1 MSKQRSIVRNSAL
14 AILAA
19 GAFSLFGLL
28 MSHAASASD
37 PPPTCTI
44 TWTGLTSDNWG
55 TTTNW
60 LPDTG
65 SARVPNG
72 SDFVCMSA
80 TATTTSVLINSSTTA
95 NAKGISFPS
104 SGLQAPTLTV
114 DGPLNLGS
122 DASTIDN
129 VTVNDSTEDGEITGS
144 VNGVS
149 LTIEG
154 AGVVEDAEL
163 SNLAVVVAG
172 TTSVPTNDSLE
183 LGSGATLEVVSDGTL
198 AVGNS
203 SQVTN
208 DGSGEKAQINFGGV
222 LKYTGS
228 SSGDFSDIEVP
239 ITIDGA
245 VDVSTATLRFDTGG
259 VLGSTASAATTGSG
273 SASIESTFT
282 AGPSGGALSGFTI
295 DDGTL
300 EGVQGA
306 GAFTVPA
313 GQTTT
318 MLDSDVSGATL
329 DNVGTLIIAAGN
341 NDQLQS
347 GSQLDN
353 TGTLEFGVAST
364 LNADSDSNGDLLTN
378 ESTGTMEFTGHSS
391 SDMAVI
397 QTPMTDNGTADV
409 TTGSLEYNDNFGT
422 VGPDQNVVSHS
433 GGVFQL
439 DGTLSPTGDTAAS
452 TGSVGGI
459 LGDDGTLTGPGTL
472 TIPVGQSATWPNIGL
487 SGGAHVMISGS
498 LTVPADDN
506 VGIGGGSTLENAGTL
521 DLVANAEGGASIDD
535 TDEGSGDVVLNDV
548 GGVVE
553 AEAASIGQSAALS
566 VNVTNKGTLLANF
579 GSLELEFTTTVTS
592 TSTATST
599 NGGSVVVDGFVQPPS
614 AAVSGS
620 IVGLTFANNSS
631 LEGPGTLTLPADDTV
646 TFQGPF
652 LTGAVVLA
660 NSGTLLFQNGSDTDI
675 DGASEIE
682 NFGTMQMQDSSNI
695 GTEDSTAA
703 NQIINETTGTILYRG
718 SNASQTASISVPI
731 SNDGL
736 INAMEGTLNVFLRS
750 TSFPQQGATND
761 GTLTG
766 GNYVV
771 DGTLDIQDTAQ
782 ISGGTTTTEGSPD
795 LSANAAT
802 LIIGT
807 TGMVETSSGDQ
818 PNALNELSDNTAT
831 GALTTLANL
840 DLAQALT
847 QSGTLTVSNGTFEAP
862 SVTLSGNSTT
872 TVDSAGTLESNVTLA
887 VPASG
892 ALPVLTGAG
901 VVDGNISNGG
911 GNAQPPTGAAGTLR
925 NTGNYTET
933 PATGGSPV
941 LTIGIEA
948 AGSTPGT
955 DFGKLAV
962 SGVATL
968 GGKLTIVPAAG
979 YTPTLGDTFTVLT
992 ASSLTGIFKTI
1003 AGAKI
1008 GATGLYFAVSYTA
1021 KSVVITVAKPSVT
1034 SISPT
1039 PLGQGAS
1046 GVPVTISGLGFA
1058 SGDTVSSGNTG
1069 VTFSHLTIEPSGQA
1083 ITADAS
1089 VAATAAVGTTSVIVK
1104 PSSGASLSCA
1114 SCLKIDAKPT
1124 ITKPSAASPTLIGP
1138 GTTAKSVTVTGTGF
1152 SSPASHPLTVSF
1164 GGVGTKVTA
1173 KISGTVTATS
1183 FTMLVTVPGSATT
1196 GLYNI
1201 RVDNGDYGIGGCT
1214 ACVRVEILPT
1224 VTKFTPK
1231 SAGQGA
1237 SGLAVTIIGTH
1248 FTASPK
1254 ITCSASG
1261 VTFSSVTE
1269 KSSTKITAIMK
1280 VSARAHTGK
1289 ANITVTDKG
1298 QGSGT
1303 LRKAVKIDPAPD
1315 PKSLSPKSL
1324 PQKSSNKVV
1333 KLSGSD
1339 FESGAKVAFS
1349 GSGVTDTVTSITS
1362 TTIELKVSVS
1372 KRADK
1377 TFYSVTVTDPDG
1389 GTGTCKNCFS
1399 VSKAAGPRLP
1409 ATVAHAQLAHAQ
1421 VAHARVAHAHQLT
1434 VRLAR
1439 LQAEAAV
1446 RPVATRITG
1455 AVRVK
1460 RM

>member
-1 MSKQRSIVRNSAL
+1 
-14 AILAA
+14 
-19 GAFSLFGLL
+19 
-28 MSHAASASD
+28 
-37 PPPTCTI
+37 
-44 TWTGLTSDNWG
+44 
-55 TTTNW
+55 
-60 LPDTG
+60 
-65 SARVPNG
+65 
-72 SDFVCMSA
+72 
-80 TATTTSVLINSSTTA
+80 LINSSTTA

-282 AGPSGGALSGFTI
+282 PGVSGGALSGFTI

-306 GAFTVPA
+306 GPFTVPS
-313 GQTTT
+313 GQTAT
-318 MLDSDVSGATL
+318 MLDTNVTGATL
-329 DNVGTLIIAAGN
+329 DNAGTLVIGAN
-341 NDQLQS
+341 NTDSLQS

-353 TGTLEFGVAST
+353 TGTLEFGIGST
-364 LNADSDSNGDLLTN
+364 LNDDSDANGDLLTN
-378 ESTGTMEFTGHSS
+378 ESTGTMEFTGRTS
-391 SDMAVI
+391 SDLAFIEAPMA
-397 QTPMTDNGTADV
+397 DNGTADV
-409 TTGSLEYNDNFGT
+409 TTGTLEYNDNFGT

-433 GGVFQL
+433 GGVFEL

-452 TGSVGGI
+452 TGSVAGI

-472 TIPVGQSATWPNIGL
+472 TIPVGQSATWPDIEL
-487 SGGAHVMISGS
+487 SGAAHVVISGT
-498 LTVPADDN
+498 LTVPEGDG
-506 VGIGGGSTLENAGTL
+506 VGLSGGSTLENAGTL

-535 TDEGSGDVVLNDV
+535 GDQGSGDVLLNDV
-548 GGVVE
+548 NGVVE
-553 AEAASIGQSAALS
+553 AEATSIGQAADIN
-566 VNVTNKGTLLANF
+566 VNVTNNGTLLANF
-579 GSLELEFTTTVTS
+579 GSLDLDSPYATTVST

-599 NGGSVVVDGFVQPPS
+599 NGGSVVAESFVQPPS
-614 AAVSGS
+614 AATSGS
-620 IVGLTFANNSS
+620 IVGLTFANDSS
-631 LEGPGTLTLPADDTV
+631 LEGPGTLTLPAGDTV

-652 LTGAVVLA
+652 VTGAVVLA
-660 NSGTLLFQNGSDTDI
+660 NSGTLLFQNGSGTAI
-675 DGASEIE
+675 NGASEIE
-682 NFGTMQMQDSSNI
+682 NFGTMQMQDSSSI
-695 GTEDSTAA
+695 GTEDSTP

-718 SNASQTASISVPI
+718 SDPSQSASITVPI

-750 TSFPQQGATND
+750 TSFPEQGATGD

-766 GNYVV
+766 GTYVV
-771 DGTLDIQDTAQ
+771 DGTLDIQETAQ
-782 ISGGTTTTEGSPD
+782 ISGGTTTTEDSPD

-802 LIIGT
+802 LTIGT
-807 TGMVETSSGDQ
+807 TGMVQTSSGDQ
-818 PNALNELSDNTAT
+818 PNALNELSDNTTT
-831 GALTTLANL
+831 GALTTLASL
-840 DLAQALT
+840 DLAQGLT
-847 QSGTLTVSNGTFEAP
+847 QSGSLTVSKGTFEAP
-862 SVTLSGNSTT
+862 GVTLSGNSTT
-872 TVDSAGTLESNVTLA
+872 TVDSGGTLQSNVTLA

-901 VVDGNISNGG
+901 VVDGNITNGG
-911 GNAQPPTGAAGTLR
+911 GNVQPPTGAAGTLT
-925 NTGNYTET
+925 NTGNYTES

-968 GGKLTIVPAAG
+968 GGKLTIVPAVA
-979 YTPTLGDTFTVLT
+979 YAPTLGDTFTVLT

-1421 VAHARVAHAHQLT
+1421 VAHAWVAHAHQLT